1 MIKRFFDIMI
11 SATFL
16 LIFSPLLVLTAL
28 LLYFLQK
35 GDVIYSQRRL
45 GLNHNEFNI
54 YKFCTMTNEVDGDNN
69 LLPDIDRV
77 TKIGDFLRRTS
88 LDELPGFWN
97 VFIGDMS
104 IVGPRPLP
112 VHYKDRY
119 SYEQDKRH
127 KVKSGVTGW
136 AQVNGRNAISWDEKF
151 QLDVWYVKNHSF
163 WLDLRILFL
172 TINYVLSR
180 KDIVPYNEDSM
191 EEFIGTNTK
200 D

>member
-16 LIFSPLLVLTAL
+16 LIFSPLLVLIAF

-151 QLDVWYVKNHSF
+151 QLDVWYVNNYSI
-163 WLDLRILFL
+163 WLDVKILFL
-172 TINYVLSR
+172 TVNYVLSR
-180 KDIVPYNEDSM
+180 KDIVPYNKESM
-191 EEFIGTNTK
+191 EEFIGSNTK

>member
-1 MIKRFFDIMI
+1 
-11 SATFL
+11 
-16 LIFSPLLVLTAL
+16 
-28 LLYFLQK
+28 
-35 GDVIYSQRRL
+35 
-45 GLNHNEFNI
+45 
-54 YKFCTMTNEVDGDNN
+54 MTNEVDGDNN

-112 VHYKDRY
+112 VYYKDRY

-151 QLDVWYVKNHSF
+151 QLDVWYVNNHSI